1 MPKKTTPRDLRRL
14 AVKLHLALGR
24 YWTIRV
30 LTQKEARALKLKTPM
45 AHLEA
50 RCFLGYVYVFAD
62 GEVYIEGNP
71 DKGQIIFQM
80 PVSWRHE
87 TMVER
92 VLEGLRTPPH
102 DP

>member
-1 MPKKTTPRDLRRL
+1 
-14 AVKLHLALGR
+14 
-24 YWTIRV
+24 
-30 LTQKEARALKLKTPM
+30 
-45 AHLEA
+45 
-50 RCFLGYVYVFAD
+50 VYVFAD